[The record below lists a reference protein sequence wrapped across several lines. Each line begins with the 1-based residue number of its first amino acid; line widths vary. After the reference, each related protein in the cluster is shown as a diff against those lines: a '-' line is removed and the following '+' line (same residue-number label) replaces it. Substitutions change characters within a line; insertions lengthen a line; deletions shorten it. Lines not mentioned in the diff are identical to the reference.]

1 MALLVRSVT
10 DGQLGTLV
18 DTSEGQQVRLD
29 RGPVEIL
36 VPYNPVRWVPAE
48 RPPLDDTQVA
58 SVAWAAD
65 MALRRVKGEYRV
77 SEWVCLRD
85 RDRMAFIANGP
96 DTDDEQRLALY
107 EAVVGA
113 LK

>member
-1 MALLVRSVT
+1 M
-10 DGQLGTLV
+10 LV
-18 DTSEGQQVRLD
+18 DTQEGQKVRLD
-29 RGPVEIL
+29 RGAVEIL

-48 RPPLDDTQVA
+48 KPPLDPTQVA

-77 SEWVCLRD
+77 SDWISLRD
-85 RDRMAFIANGP
+85 QERMAFIGNGP
-96 DTDDEQRLALY
+96 ITDDKQRRELY
-107 EAVVGA
+107 AAIVGV